1 MTNIA
6 IQLVAYKLIRREVRK
21 FDRSTSDA
29 ELGNYVRGVVD
40 MQTELFMS
48 MDTAAQEDT
57 QDGNELPKM

>member
-6 IQLVAYKLIRREVRK
+6 IQLLAYKLIRREVRK

-48 MDTAAQEDT
+48 MDAAAQEDT